1 MVGTIFRLP
10 DDIQLQRGITFTILP
25 DGQSMRVP
33 VMHRQEVRAQ
43 NEAHA
48 QNEQHDMVEAL
59 QDILQGKKPVR
70 GRARFN
76 RQGQAHGNRVEAQVQ
91 RMRELVGQG
100 RAGLRPVVEHRAP
113 ARAHDRP

>member
-1 MVGTIFRLP
+1 MVGTIYRLP

-43 NEAHA
+43 NETHT
-48 QNEQHDMVEAL
+48 QNEQHDMVQAL
-59 QDILQGKKPVR
+59 QDILQGKKPMP

-76 RQGQAHGNRVEAQVQ
+76 RQGQAHGNRVEVAAPQV
-91 RMRELVGQG
+91 RDLAGQG
-100 RAGLRPVVEHRAP
+100 RAGLRPVGGHRQGIRAGP
-113 ARAHDRP
+113 A